1 MVHKPV
7 CMRRL
12 VPLHWWN
19 ISYLIRPEASGRGPE
34 EYRLV
39 SGWCISQGVGTHRL
53 SALVVHQLTAILL
66 RGPDHLPKT
75 AAPAIARL
83 ACRAYAMKI
92 MGEPQGH
99 TETKDTISFTS
110 AFRARFAPQCPAI
123 RGARR
128 LFLSGTASPV

>member
-53 SALVVHQLTAILL
+53 SALVGHQLTAILL
-66 RGPDHLPKT
+66 RGPDRSPKT
-75 AAPAIARL
+75 AASAIARF
-83 ACRAYAMKI
+83 ACRAHDKNMPF
-92 MGEPQGH
+92 EPKGH
-99 TETKDTISFTS
+99 TNAEEWNLFYSDFNP
-110 AFRARFAPQCPAI
+110 RF
-123 RGARR
+123 
-128 LFLSGTASPV
+128 